1 MFRLIFRR
9 VMRLIRW
16 SILILVLLIILQ
28 WSVFP
33 SNIDWY
39 RAAVIVSDYQFDYVG
54 WELDALATKASQSLW
69 GVHSYMDEAERAQI
83 VRDYFADMVRVQR
96 LEADIEA
103 VYINP
108 DTDDP
113 DSLTTDQRAERD
125 ALRADLSTRQAMV
138 EAIIEGQVAS
148 VLVDEG
154 FGIAGQLLPPIS
166 MHFTQVP
173 MLLIVSPRD
182 EIRFDISINLDP
194 MPVDER
200 ERLETQVDDNLDVA
214 SLIVPLGGMALYP
227 AMILETANLRWAIET
242 FAHEWLHHYLFFF
255 PLGWTYDFDSD
266 ARTINETTAD
276 IVGKEIRD
284 LVLQRYYP
292 DLYEPP
298 PTPITAPDAPVE
310 ISEPE
315 PPAFDFA
322 SEMHETRV
330 TVDNLLA
337 EGDVEGAE
345 AYMETRR
352 QLFVENGYQIR
363 KLNQAFFAFYGG
375 YQAGGV
381 GGVGGDD
388 PIGPALFALRAQS
401 PSVYD
406 FVRSV
411 SGITTL
417 DALLVQVDTPPE

>member
-1 MFRLIFRR
+1 MLAVIFRR

-16 SILILVLLIILQ
+16 SILLLVALVILQ

-39 RAAVIVSDYQFDYVG
+39 RAAVIVSEYQFDYLG
-54 WELDALATKASQSLW
+54 WELEAIASKASQSLW
-69 GVHSYMDEAERAQI
+69 GVHQYMDEAERSQI
-83 VRDYFADMVRVQR
+83 VRDYFVDMTQVKQ
-96 LEADIEA
+96 LEAQIEA

-108 DTDDP
+108 DIADP
-113 DSLTTDQRAERD
+113 DSDTSDQRAERD
-125 ALRADLSTRQAMV
+125 TLRTDLRARQAMV

-154 FGIAGQLLPPIS
+154 FGVAGQLLPPIS

-194 MPVDER
+194 IPVDEQ
-200 ERLETQVDDNLDVA
+200 ERLESQVDETLDVA

-242 FAHEWLHHYLFFF
+242 FAHEWLHHYLFLY
-255 PLGWTYDFDSD
+255 PLGWTYDFDTD
-266 ARTINETTAD
+266 ARAINETTAD

-298 PTPITAPDAPVE
+298 REPIPTPEPTEPIE
-310 ISEPE
+310 IE

-322 SEMHETRV
+322 TEMHKTRV
-330 TVDNLLA
+330 TVDALLA
-337 EGDVEGAE
+337 EGDIEGAE
-345 AYMETRR
+345 AYMDER
-352 QLFVENGYQIR
+352 QKLFFENGYRLR

-381 GGVGGDD
+381 GGVAGDD
-388 PIGPALFALRAQS
+388 PIGPALFDLREQS
-401 PSVYD
+401 ASVVE
-406 FVRSV
+406 FVRAV
-411 SGITTL
+411 RGITTL
-417 DALLVQVDTPPE
+417 EGLLAISE